1 MENLL
6 DLAIVYVWFGSL
18 IAGIVFVD
26 YLHRD

>member
-6 DLAIVYVWFGSL
+6 ELALVYVFFGSA

>member
-6 DLAIVYVWFGSL
+6 DLAIVYLWFGGAV
-18 IAGIVFVD
+18 AGIVFVD